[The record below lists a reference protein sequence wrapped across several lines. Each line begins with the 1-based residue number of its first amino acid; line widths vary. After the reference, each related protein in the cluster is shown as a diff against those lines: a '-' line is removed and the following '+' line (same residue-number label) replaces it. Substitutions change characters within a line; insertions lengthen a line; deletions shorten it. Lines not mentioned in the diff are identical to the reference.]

1 MREKSGKFL
10 SREFRIENHIFTS
23 LKYINMKEFLLY
35 ITIYISSIS
44 FGQLTDAQL
53 IDTLQ
58 KDVFKYF
65 WDYTHPISKLSRERI
80 HEDDLSFDENTI
92 AVGGSGFGFLNII
105 VGIENGFITSSE
117 GVEHLNTALDFLD
130 NAPRFHGA
138 WSHWINGNDGS
149 VIPFS
154 NFDDGG
160 DLVETALLCQSLI
173 CIREYFK
180 NGNSQEQI
188 LAQKADGLWKGVEW
202 NWYTKGENVLYW
214 HWSPNYNWQMN
225 LPIQGYNEALIT
237 YILAVASEDYSIS
250 NDAYHEG
257 WMRNGNIVSTS
268 SQYNIP
274 TIFNHNG
281 AQGTVGPLFWAH
293 YSYLALDPRGLAD
306 SYANYWDVVKN
317 HTEIIL
323 KHCVDNPNEFNGYSD
338 TCWGLTASYSR
349 NANGST
355 GYAAHQ
361 PNNDKGVITPTAALS
376 SLPYTPDESIDF
388 LRYLYEDTQGQYIGL
403 LGPVDAF
410 SPHYLWKTERYL
422 AIDQGTISPMLENYK
437 TQLFWNLFMSAPE
450 IQESL
455 HILGFTSTEH
465 NLTGICENIHQSK
478 IEIYPNPTSNSFT
491 ISSEKVIN
499 SEFKII
505 DSQGREVL
513 TGSMNGQEHTID
525 ISKLSKGVYSVVFDN
540 TEYPMVRVIKE

>member
-1 MREKSGKFL
+1 
-10 SREFRIENHIFTS
+10 
-23 LKYINMKEFLLY
+23 MKEFLLY

-154 NFDDGG
+154 SFDDGG

-202 NWYTKGENVLYW
+202 N
-214 HWSPNYNWQMN
+214 
-225 LPIQGYNEALIT
+225 
-237 YILAVASEDYSIS
+237 
-250 NDAYHEG
+250 
-257 WMRNGNIVSTS
+257 
-268 SQYNIP
+268 
-274 TIFNHNG
+274 
-281 AQGTVGPLFWAH
+281 
-293 YSYLALDPRGLAD
+293 
-306 SYANYWDVVKN
+306 
-317 HTEIIL
+317 
-323 KHCVDNPNEFNGYSD
+323 
-338 TCWGLTASYSR
+338 
-349 NANGST
+349 
-355 GYAAHQ
+355 
-361 PNNDKGVITPTAALS
+361 
-376 SLPYTPDESIDF
+376 
-388 LRYLYEDTQGQYIGL
+388 
-403 LGPVDAF
+403 
-410 SPHYLWKTERYL
+410 
-422 AIDQGTISPMLENYK
+422 
-437 TQLFWNLFMSAPE
+437 
-450 IQESL
+450 
-455 HILGFTSTEH
+455 
-465 NLTGICENIHQSK
+465 
-478 IEIYPNPTSNSFT
+478 
-491 ISSEKVIN
+491 
-499 SEFKII
+499 
-505 DSQGREVL
+505 
-513 TGSMNGQEHTID
+513 
-525 ISKLSKGVYSVVFDN
+525 
-540 TEYPMVRVIKE
+540 